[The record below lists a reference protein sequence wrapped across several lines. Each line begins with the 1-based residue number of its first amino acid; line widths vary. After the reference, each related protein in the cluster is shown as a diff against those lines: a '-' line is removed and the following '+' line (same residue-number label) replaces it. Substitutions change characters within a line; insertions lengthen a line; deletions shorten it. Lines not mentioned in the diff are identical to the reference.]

1 MIGCVSA
8 MTMAGVMAF
17 GGFQVPAMAAT
28 GGNDGVVRFQKVLE
42 MQKAAGAS
50 VPDVTYTYTIVPGA
64 GLERQPHRRR
74 SNRVS
79 VHRLFRMY
87 LTQIQIRS
95 HSRK

>member
-1 MIGCVSA
+1 MNNKMIGCVSA

-42 MQKAAGAS
+42 MQKAAGAN
-50 VPDVTYTYTIVPGA
+50 VLIRLFPGA

-74 SNRVS
+74 SSRVS

>member
-1 MIGCVSA
+1 MNNKMIGCVSA

-50 VPDVTYTYTIVPGA
+50 VPDVTYTYTIVP
-64 GLERQPHRRR
+64 RR
-74 SNRVS
+74 SSRVS

>member
-50 VPDVTYTYTIVPGA
+50 
-64 GLERQPHRRR
+64 
-74 SNRVS
+74 RVS